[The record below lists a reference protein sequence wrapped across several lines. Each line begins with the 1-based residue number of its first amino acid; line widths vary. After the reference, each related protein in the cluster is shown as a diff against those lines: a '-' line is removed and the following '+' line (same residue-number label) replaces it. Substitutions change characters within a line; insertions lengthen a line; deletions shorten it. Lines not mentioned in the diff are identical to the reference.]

1 MSDISD
7 TDFEKIAE
15 LAADKAVAKITDQ
28 GRRRTWRAEAANY
41 ITAAGVNARN
51 CTTSV
56 NIAASANTA
65 AAGNL

>member
-28 GRRRTWRAEAANY
+28 GYKELGKMTFKGLTY
-41 ITAAGVNARN
+41 ILGVIATAFLLL
-51 CTTSV
+51 
-56 NIAASANTA
+56 AASK
-65 AAGNL
+65 GWIKLG